1 MLTRSQ
7 VKKQNV
13 EPTDTPYCACE
24 QSEPSSADIKEAGQQ
39 PNPLFNMAENILEAI
54 TTLQDSFNEW
64 KETEEGNYEDT
75 ATRLGAIEGQMRE
88 NNGITGSRGLFKP
101 LKNFCGT
108 EDEDVDEFITSLTQL
123 AAFQNWDEDRVL
135 QALPLFLG
143 GNARIWF
150 NAYDRDGVMGLA
162 DILTALREQFNPEV
176 NKWLNRQ
183 KLDRY
188 TQGPNTSLS
197 EYTAQ
202 VRRLCQRL
210 ELPKTEWLH
219 HFMRGLKPTLKAHVY
234 LQQPKTFEESE
245 YAARLKES
253 APDPNP
259 SMNAIMSQ
267 VSNIV
272 SDLKA
277 ITIHSQQEKPR
288 VVSALNQPPR
298 PSWNSCETTPRYSN
312 PNPSGPVLRE
322 DLHHWHATSA
332 ESFGG
337 GLEAMTVFL
346 CLIGIGALLQEVLF
360 AILVVGL
367 AILAS
372 AVGLGTQEFPHPTEG
387 GPISNPRDQMQP
399 RNATGS
405 RVRETDFGPYSPGEF
420 RDRFTM

>member
-39 PNPLFNMAENILEAI
+39 PNPLFNMAENILEAM

-88 NNGITGSRGLFKP
+88 NNGIAGSRGLFKP

-108 EDEDVDEFITSLTQL
+108 EDEDVDEFIMSLTQL

-197 EYTAQ
+197 EYAAQ

-234 LQQPKTFEESE
+234 LQQPKTFEEAE

-322 DLHHWHATSA
+322 DLQQLARDLRREFRRGFRSNDRIPMFNRNRRTPTGDPICNTCGRAGHISVRCR
-332 ESFGG
+332 FGD
-337 GLEAMTVFL
+337 
-346 CLIGIGALLQEVLF
+346 
-360 AILVVGL
+360 
-367 AILAS
+367 
-372 AVGLGTQEFPHPTEG
+372 
-387 GPISNPRDQMQP
+387 PRIPAPNRGRPNFQSTRP
-399 RNATGS
+399 NATPQRN
-405 RVRETDFGPYSPGEF
+405 RVQSQGN
-420 RDRFTM
+420 